1 MENTIVNAGVTIPVA
16 SWNQVLQTMGSSVQA
31 STRDVLLTLLLERG
45 DADAADL
52 AETLNLSVQAI
63 RRQLR
68 SLAEAGLTEASPN
81 VSGPG
86 RPSNSWRLT
95 DQGRAQ
101 FPDGSQRF
109 ALGLLNSMRAS
120 LPEDTV
126 RTLLNQQAEDKA
138 NRYRD
143 RIGNGPLQQ
152 RLEQLASLR
161 RDEGYVTICSP
172 EDDGVSWRLQEVH
185 CSVQRIAE
193 EFPAVCDQELVLI
206 RRTVPDCQVERV
218 HWRLEGGHACGF
230 RITPLDEEAHGS

>member
-1 MENTIVNAGVTIPVA
+1 
-16 SWNQVLQTMGSSVQA
+16 MGSSVQA

-68 SLAEAGLTEASPN
+68 SLAEAGLTEAIPN

-86 RPSNSWRLT
+86 RPSNRWRLT